1 MNWFNDDK
9 NRAMER
15 LCRLMN
21 LTTILIVCF
30 LAMVTCFLY
39 PKDAAQKPV
48 KAALVLA
55 LGTGC
60 ALCCSFWVRSKVR
73 KSGVRG
79 DELYTYWM
87 RKPFGRLV
95 QLIVAISVIIS
106 LYKMVRGH

>member
-1 MNWFNDDK
+1 MNWFDDDK
-9 NRAMER
+9 IRAMER

-21 LTTILIVCF
+21 LTSILNVCF
-30 LAMVTCFLY
+30 IVLVACFIY
-39 PKDAAQKPV
+39 PKDSAREPV
-48 KAALVLA
+48 KAALVLV
-55 LGTGC
+55 LVTGC
-60 ALCCSFWVRSKVR
+60 TVCSSLLVRSKVR

-95 QLIVAISVIIS
+95 QVIVAISVIIS